1 MKFISLCFANVVNI
15 KGICNKKNR
24 KKGLTASKSVF
35 YKKSL
40 FRIGFWHR
48 FCFMFNRNKKL
59 GGQENEN

>member
-35 YKKSL
+35 YKKKSFQNRILAQIL
-40 FRIGFWHR
+40 FYV
-48 FCFMFNRNKKL
+48 
-59 GGQENEN
+59 

>member
-15 KGICNKKNR
+15 KGICNKKQ
-24 KKGLTASKSVF
+24 KKRLSHLKERAFIKSFFSV
-35 YKKSL
+35 KE
-40 FRIGFWHR
+40 FWHR